1 MAIIELTADNFA
13 ETVTTTDAIII
24 DFWASWCQPCLR
36 FAPVFDKVSE
46 AYPNVVFAKVN
57 TEENPDISA
66 ALQITSIPTLM
77 ALRAGI
83 LVFRESGALTR
94 PQLTD
99 IVTQLEALDVEAL
112 KRDVAEYAGH
122 DHSHDHDHDHN
133 HDHDHG
139 HDHDHAHA
147 HGGSAQA

>member
-24 DFWASWCQPCLR
+24 NFWASWCQPCLR

-66 ALQITSIPTLM
+66 ALQITS
-77 ALRAGI
+77 
-83 LVFRESGALTR
+83 
-94 PQLTD
+94 QLPP
-99 IVTQLEALDVEAL
+99 
-112 KRDVAEYAGH
+112 
-122 DHSHDHDHDHN
+122 
-133 HDHDHG
+133 
-139 HDHDHAHA
+139 
-147 HGGSAQA
+147 

>member
-66 ALQITSIPTLM
+66 ALQIT
-77 ALRAGI
+77 
-83 LVFRESGALTR
+83 LTR

-122 DHSHDHDHDHN
+122 DHSHDQSHD